1 MSKMQRT
8 EILSPSVLFLYSL
21 SLTIFAFVFRDI
33 KSLLLIL
40 AVNLP
45 IGLTVG
51 YEKFKLFLI
60 PFLIS
65 LLGVLINALIFA
77 GGTTVVA
84 IDQLE
89 IRSGAV
95 YGFADVSLRLGIML
109 SASLIFSSLTNPRL
123 LLKSLE
129 TELWL
134 PKEIS
139 FMLALSLRLL
149 SVFEKDIHEI
159 RLIRRSRGF
168 RETPVT
174 PSDWKSILTPLF
186 SLGVQRGR
194 WIGIAAELR
203 GFKYRKTERRM
214 LRPSPL
220 DLYLLMLLLFQLSV
234 AYIVGRV

>member
-1 MSKMQRT
+1 MQRT
-8 EILSPSVLFLYSL
+8 EILSPSILFLYSL
-21 SLTIFAFVFRDI
+21 SLTISAFVFRDI
-33 KSLLLIL
+33 RSLLLIL
-40 AVNLP
+40 TVNLP
-45 IGLTVG
+45 IGIIVG

-65 LLGVLINALIFA
+65 LIGVLINALIFA
-77 GGTTVVA
+77 GGTPIAAVG
-84 IDQLE
+84 QLK
-89 IRSGAV
+89 IRSGAI

-109 SASLIFSSLTNPRL
+109 SASLVFSSLTNPRL

-134 PKEIS
+134 PKEAS
-139 FMLALSLRLL
+139 FMVALSLRLL
-149 SVFEKDIHEI
+149 SIFEKDIHEI
-159 RLIRRSRGF
+159 RLIRRSRGL

-174 PSDWKSILTPLF
+174 PVDWKSILTPLF

-194 WIGIAAELR
+194 WIGIAAETR
-203 GFKYRKTERRM
+203 GFRYRKPERKI